1 MIKKIAVI
9 PGDGIGPE
17 IVAEAVKVLDTV
29 AEKFRAE
36 FEYEYVKVGG
46 SAIDACGVPM
56 PEGALDILKNS
67 DSVLLGA
74 VGGPKWDN
82 LKSELRPEQALL
94 AIRKGLG
101 LFANVRPSKPFSA
114 LMDACPL
121 RPDIADKGIDLVI
134 VRELT
139 GGLYFGKR
147 GTSTGVDGRKQAFDT
162 MEYSEEEIERIGR
175 VAFAMAK
182 RRRKKVASVDKA
194 NVLDTSRLWREVMHR
209 LRDENPDIEYNEMY
223 VDNCS
228 MQLIRDPSQFDVIVT
243 ENMFGDIL
251 SDEASMLTGSIGM
264 IPSMSCGYGS
274 RALYEPIHGTA
285 PDIAGQNI
293 ANPIA
298 TILSAAMM
306 LKYSFDMNEG
316 CETVEQAVKKVLNDG
331 FATKDIMRTGRTFL
345 TCTEMGEIIR
355 KNI

>member
-17 IVAEAVKVLDTV
+17 IVTEAVKVLDTV
-29 AEKFRAE
+29 AEKFKVE
-36 FEYEYVKVGG
+36 FKYDYVKVGG
-46 SAIDACGVPM
+46 SAIDEYGTPM
-56 PEGALDILKNS
+56 PEGVLSILKNS

-74 VGGPKWDN
+74 IGGPKWDHI
-82 LKSELRPEQALL
+82 KSELRPERALL
-94 AIRKGLG
+94 AIRKELG
-101 LFANVRPSKPFSA
+101 LFANVRPAKPFSA

-121 RPDIADKGIDLVI
+121 RPDIAGKGIDLVI

-139 GGLYFGKR
+139 GGIYFGKR
-147 GTSTGVDGRKQAFDT
+147 GTSTGAGGKQAYDT
-162 MEYSEEEIERIGR
+162 MAYSEQEIERIGR
-175 VAFAMAK
+175 LAFDMAK
-182 RRRKKVASVDKA
+182 KRRKKLTSVDKA
-194 NVLDTSRLWREVMHR
+194 NVLDTSKLWREVMHG
-209 LRDENPDIEYNEMY
+209 LRDENPDIAYSEMY

-298 TILSAAMM
+298 TILSAAML
-306 LKYSFDMNEG
+306 LKYSFNMDEAS
-316 CETVEQAVKKVLNDG
+316 EAVEQAVEKVLNYG
-331 FATKDIMRTGRTFL
+331 FATKDIMQCGRTCL